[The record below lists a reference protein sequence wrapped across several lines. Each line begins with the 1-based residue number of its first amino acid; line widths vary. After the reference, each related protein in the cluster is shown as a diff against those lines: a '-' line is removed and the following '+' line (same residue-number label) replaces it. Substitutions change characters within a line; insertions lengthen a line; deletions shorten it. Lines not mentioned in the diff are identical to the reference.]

1 MSRWNRLALVIAGL
15 ALPWMVWAA
24 IRIDMNSG
32 RVTDWLPQGRPAR
45 VRYDQFVEQFGIDDY
60 LIISWPGCTLDNPCV
75 TQLAD
80 ALRATRATSSVVREV
95 KTGPETIDELTSPP
109 LRLPRNEALDRLEGI
124 FVGPDHETTC
134 LIVRTENVGD
144 DPSRALELICRTAKD
159 VCGKSRDDL
168 RLGGSTFEAVALNE
182 ASGRAVRRY
191 AVPAGLASLIIAAMF
206 LRDLRT
212 TVSIFAV
219 SAFCQLMAI
228 GVLDLTLGR
237 MNVLLIVMPTL
248 VYVLTMSGAIHLV
261 NYCLDEAQ
269 QVGLGEGV
277 RLGMRAGRVP
287 CVLASVTTAIG
298 LLSLCVSQVQPVS
311 EFGLYSAICLVLS
324 LMVLF
329 FLLPGC
335 LLFGVAKSHWHAQTE
350 PPQFTRRV
358 KSGLRSL
365 SEAVIARPGI
375 WSASLILLL
384 VVGAAG
390 LWRLRTV
397 VDFDQMFPES
407 SEVIRNYTWLE
418 DHLGPMIP
426 IELLIDV
433 PADSPRTTR
442 ERVELVQ
449 QIEQHLANLPFVTGT
464 LSAATFVPAIT
475 KRGTLRTI
483 LRNRLGDRQLE
494 KRLEGFT
501 DDGLLFTEDGQ
512 QRWRVTFRLPAR
524 GEWNYLDIS
533 HDAAA
538 AAQAIVAEQ
547 DHWRDQHVRI
557 SATGMMPVNDETNQ
571 QLFEDLAR
579 SYLMA
584 FVLICPLMMII
595 LRSVPAGLVA
605 MLPNVL
611 PTLLVFGTL
620 GWLDRSVDI
629 GTVLCAS
636 VALGIAVDDTVH
648 FLTWFRRGLS
658 EGQPRVQ
665 AVRFAYDRC
674 ALAML
679 QTTLICGCGMLVFGL
694 SDFVPASRFAVL
706 LAILLATALVGDLL
720 LLPALLCSP
729 VGRLFEPRRRQGIS
743 SA

>member
-1 MSRWNRLALVIAGL
+1 MAVLL
-15 ALPWMVWAA
+15 LPWMAWAA
-24 IRIDMNSG
+24 LRIDMNSG
-32 RVTDWLPQGRPAR
+32 RVTDWLPQGQPAR
-45 VRYDQFVEQFGIDDY
+45 VRYDEFVEQFGIDDY

-75 TQLAD
+75 SQLAE
-80 ALRATRATSSVVREV
+80 ALRNTRATSSVVREV
-95 KTGPETIDELTSPP
+95 MTGPETIDELTSPP
-109 LRLPRNEALDRLEGI
+109 LRLPRAEALDRLEGI
-124 FVGPDHETTC
+124 LVGPDHETTC

-144 DPSRALELICRTAKD
+144 DPSRALDLICRTAQE

-168 RLGGSTFEAVALNE
+168 RLGGSIFEAVALNE
-182 ASGRAVRRY
+182 ASGRAVRRF
-191 AVPAGLASLIIAAMF
+191 AIPAGLASLIIAAMF

-212 TVSIFAV
+212 TVSIFIV
-219 SAFCQLMAI
+219 SAFSQLMAI
-228 GVLDLTLGR
+228 GVLALALGR

-269 QVGLGEGV
+269 RVGLRDGV

-287 CVLASVTTAIG
+287 CLLACMTTAIG
-298 LLSLCVSQVQPVS
+298 LLSLCVSQVQPVR
-311 EFGLYSAICLVLS
+311 EFGLFAAICLVLS

-335 LLFGVAKSHWHAQTE
+335 LLWRIAKSHWHTQTE
-350 PPQFTRRV
+350 PLRFTRQV
-358 KSGLRSL
+358 KSGLIVL
-365 SEAVIARPGI
+365 SEAIIARPGL
-375 WSASLILLL
+375 WAGSLLL
-384 VVGAAG
+384 LLLLGSAG
-390 LWRLRTV
+390 LLRLRTV
-397 VDFDQMFPES
+397 VDFDQMFPEG

-418 DHLGPMIP
+418 EHLGPMIP
-426 IELLIDV
+426 IELLIDI
-433 PADSPRTTR
+433 PAESPRTTR

-449 QIEQHLANLPFVTGT
+449 QIEQLLAGLPFVTGT
-464 LSAATFVPAIT
+464 LSAATFVPDAAS
-475 KRGTLRTI
+475 RGTLRTI
-483 LRNRLGDRQLE
+483 VRNRLGDQQLE
-494 KRLEGFT
+494 KRLDRFT
-501 DDGLLFTEDGQ
+501 EDGLLFTQGGQ
-512 QRWRVTFRLPAR
+512 QRWRITFRIPAR

-533 HDAAA
+533 HEAAA
-538 AAQAIVAEQ
+538 AAQEIVAQ
-547 DHWRDQHVRI
+547 HDRWGDQHVHI
-557 SATGMMPVNDETNQ
+557 SATGMMPVSDETNQ

-595 LRSVPAGLVA
+595 LRSVSAGLVA
-605 MLPNVL
+605 MLPNVM
-611 PTLLVFGTL
+611 PTLLVFGSL
-620 GWLDRSVDI
+620 GWLNLSVDI

-658 EGQPRVQ
+658 EGQPRVE

-706 LAILLATALVGDLL
+706 LAILLATALVGDLI

-729 VGRLFEPRRRQGIS
+729 VGRLFERRTPQGWPPG
-743 SA
+743 